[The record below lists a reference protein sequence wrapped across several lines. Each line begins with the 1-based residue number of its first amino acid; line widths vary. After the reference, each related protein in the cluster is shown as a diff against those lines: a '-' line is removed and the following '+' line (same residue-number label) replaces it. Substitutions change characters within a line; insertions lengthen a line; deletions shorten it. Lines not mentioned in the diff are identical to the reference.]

1 MNKEEQQKS
10 FMKYIRFGYH
20 HPSMTK
26 QAEERAALTDM
37 SLVPNQAIPEKDI
50 ADQFDI
56 EHSSTQAQ
64 AHLKSVKNMSRPL
77 ASTPLTSGKAKDIK
91 MKIPITTNKP
101 NIQKYIPIPH
111 SVWPQVREIL
121 DQHVERGIIRD
132 GDEPSAF
139 CSSNFSGQEKRWQKY
154 QTSIRWLIAKKLYS
168 KEQRSGRAFSILP
181 LSLNISFKSAL
192 HVTFLEQ
199 SFPFEMASL

>member
-1 MNKEEQQKS
+1 
-10 FMKYIRFGYH
+10 
-20 HPSMTK
+20 
-26 QAEERAALTDM
+26 
-37 SLVPNQAIPEKDI
+37 
-50 ADQFDI
+50 
-56 EHSSTQAQ
+56 
-64 AHLKSVKNMSRPL
+64 
-77 ASTPLTSGKAKDIK
+77 

-111 SVWPQVREIL
+111 SVWSQVREIL

-199 SFPFEMASL
+199 SFPFEMASLWYADSVEGYLFLFLGLKLFQFLGRLSQCTRNAIIWVDATSLLSLKKLSRIKKIIFSNQSNVCIMHIFDFTKFCIF